1 MTLARPTL
9 RIATYNVHS
18 CRGLDRRTRP
28 ERTAAVL
35 RDIDADI
42 VALQEVIGP
51 GAHTGGHAEELGAAL
66 GMGWVMAP
74 ARQWRG
80 HQFGNAVLSRLPI
93 TSHIEHDLSWRG
105 VAIRRKLRG
114 TASTHDA
121 YWIESVGAKS
131 QRPQ

>member
-1 MTLARPTL
+1 VTLARPTL

-51 GAHTGGHAEELGAAL
+51 GAHTGGHAEE
-66 GMGWVMAP
+66 W
-74 ARQWRG
+74 ARRSAWDG
-80 HQFGNAVLSRLPI
+80 
-93 TSHIEHDLSWRG
+93 
-105 VAIRRKLRG
+105 
-114 TASTHDA
+114 
-121 YWIESVGAKS
+121 
-131 QRPQ
+131 